1 MTRSRIYLS
10 DRAVNTERKFGAA
23 LSYVPVRIVR
33 TDINGDATIET
44 ALFTH
49 DALMAARQRG
59 AINPEDVPPIGRW
72 ERFCIA
78 WSVLWS

>member
-10 DRAVNTERKFGAA
+10 DRAPNLGRKFGAA
-23 LSYVPVRIVR
+23 MTYVPVRVVR
-33 TDINGDATIET
+33 TGINGDAVIET

-49 DALMAARQRG
+49 DAIASARQRG